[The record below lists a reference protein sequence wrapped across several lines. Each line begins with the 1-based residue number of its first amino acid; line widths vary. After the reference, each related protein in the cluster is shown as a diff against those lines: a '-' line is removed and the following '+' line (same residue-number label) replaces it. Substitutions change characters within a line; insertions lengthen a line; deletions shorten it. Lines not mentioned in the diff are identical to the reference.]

1 MEPEPKPA
9 PEVDSPLD
17 PEAIRDALRIV
28 AQVKEAIDKG
38 EVEQLCCYIG
48 RRDGTYVTLQ
58 NRNNGR
64 HEDAG
69 RMLEFAVRRL
79 GFVQR
84 EDVTDIINE

>member
-9 PEVDSPLD
+9 PEVDSPPD
-17 PEAIRDALRIV
+17 PQAIDDALRIV
-28 AQVKEAIDKG
+28 ATVKDLIDKG
-38 EVEQLCCYIG
+38 ELEQLCCYIG
-48 RRDGTYVTLQ
+48 RRDGTYITLQ

-69 RMLEFAVRRL
+69 RMLEFAIRRL

-84 EDVTDIINE
+84 EEVKDIVDQ